1 MNQEGKIVKSGNF
14 RIIRWIAL
22 GLLTMGITLV
32 YSKPSIN
39 GLAQAN
45 QSYEGQ
51 VVSTGTIINKNDYDQ
66 VAKFALGIT
75 TAKDGSEF
83 QRADSAPRTTLG
95 DGRISVG
102 DMVQAMRYASGLDPL
117 MATGGPSAAIKVE
130 SEKARL
136 EMAREVKVGAPTF
149 GPGTVTVPLEIIAL
163 GNENGTI
170 FTLSFDPTKL
180 SNPTVVLGTDASA
193 ALLLVNADPSL
204 LVNGKV
210 AVGVVLPPGQA
221 FVMGT
226 RQFARVTF
234 NVAQGAYGTTT
245 SIGFSST
252 PIPLEI
258 ADVNGILL
266 DQAIFTGNQNLQLLI
281 PAPTLTSI
289 SPNSAL
295 EDSPAFTITVTG
307 TNFIP
312 QSKVRWNGVDLATTY
327 VSATTLTAL
336 VPAANVAFALTVPAS
351 VAVFSPAPGGGTT
364 TSLPFTVNNR
374 IPVVGSLSNGFIAAG
389 TAGTLDVNGS
399 GFVAGAIVYLNGR
412 PCPTRYVSRTRVS
425 FDYLAVDIA
434 CAGIYTIRV
443 INPTPGGGTS
453 GGVLL
458 TVSPVISALN
468 PTIAYTSNGSF
479 TLTVTGLG
487 FCEGSKIRWNGTPR
501 TTTFVSAT
509 QLTTLVTAAELA
521 TAGNISI
528 SVITS
533 DLVGSNI
540 LPFTISACSPAVPSV
555 SVTSAIDFG
564 DAVIPARELQPTASR
579 PSRTFTISNSG
590 CQTAT
595 VNLAVRRTGADVT
608 SGKITNTDDSAT
620 FNIYQVTNGV
630 ATLLNLATPI
640 TINGS
645 STPNGVNTI
654 TFRIVFDPK
663 IPAPAGGITNLA
675 ASQIIPDEIVSTL
688 QVTRSTDGAATVLG
702 SSTLTGRVQNNSR
715 FINPLAPRLEPLVV
729 FTKSGANEFTVE
741 ASGYDANTDIYY
753 YTYQFF
759 DASGNKVGTA
769 PGFDLD
775 LKKLGIL
782 KGQSFSL
789 VKKFSANEC
798 GLNASRVQVF
808 FYDSVENAFATS
820 LAIGTGRG
828 RVINATSVSAASY
841 SPSAIAPESIAAA
854 FGEGFGAETDNAK
867 SLPLPTELGGVR
879 IFVTDSNKVERTAP
893 LYFVSPYQL
902 NYQIPVG
909 TTDGEAKVV
918 VAYNGE
924 VISTGTMT
932 VSAMAPALF
941 TANSDGQGVPAA
953 YVTRVMADNSQITEA
968 VAQYDAAQKKFMP
981 APINLGSPE
990 EQVFL
995 TLFGSGIRNRYALS
1009 SVSAKIAGVDAEV
1022 LYAGPQGFYVGVDQV
1037 NVRVPRA
1044 ALVNGEVDLVVSV
1057 DGKKANTV
1065 RVHVR

>member
-1 MNQEGKIVKSGNF
+1 MNQEGMVVKSGNF

-22 GLLTMGITLV
+22 GLLTMGITLA
-32 YSKPSIN
+32 YSKPSLN
-39 GLAQAN
+39 GMAQVN
-45 QSYEGQ
+45 QGYEGQ
-51 VVSTGTIINKNDYDQ
+51 VVSSGTTINNNDYEQ
-66 VAKFALGIT
+66 VAKVALGIT
-75 TAKDGSEF
+75 AVKDGNEF
-83 QRADSAPRTTLG
+83 QRADCAPRATLG
-95 DGRISVG
+95 DGRVSIG
-102 DMVQAMRYASGLDPL
+102 DAVQAMRYASGLDPL
-117 MATGGPSAAIKVE
+117 TATGGPSAAIKVE
-130 SEKARL
+130 SQKAGL

-149 GPGTVTVPLEIIAL
+149 GPGTVTVPIELISL
-163 GNENGTI
+163 GNENGTV

-180 SNPTVVLGTDASA
+180 STPTVVLGTDANA

-210 AVGVVLPPGQA
+210 AVGVILSPGQVFA
-221 FVMGT
+221 MGT

-234 NVAQGAYGTTT
+234 NVAQGAYGTNT

-252 PIPLEI
+252 PVPLEI

-266 DQAIFTGNQNLQLLI
+266 GQAIFTGNQNIQLVI
-281 PAPTLTSI
+281 PAPTLTSL
-289 SPNSAL
+289 SPSSIL

-364 TSLPFTVNNR
+364 VSLPFTINNR
-374 IPVVGSLSNGFIAAG
+374 VPVAGSLSNGFISAG
-389 TAGTLDVNGS
+389 SAGTLDVIGNS
-399 GFVAGAIVYLNGR
+399 FVAGAIVYLNGR
-412 PCPTRYVSRTRVS
+412 PCPTRYVSRTKVS
-425 FDYLAVDIA
+425 FDYLAADIA
-434 CAGIYTIRV
+434 CAGTYKIQV
-443 INPTPGGGTS
+443 INPLPGGGGSDFIDLKVT
-453 GGVLL
+453 
-458 TVSPVISALN
+458 PVITSLD
-468 PTIAYTSNGSF
+468 PTLAYISNGNV
-479 TLTVTGLG
+479 TLTVTGIG
-487 FCEGSKIRWNGTPR
+487 FCEGTRIRWNGLAR
-501 TTTFVSAT
+501 TTTFVSPT
-509 QLTTLVTAAELA
+509 KLTTVILANELVAV
-521 TAGNISI
+521 GMIDI
-528 SVITS
+528 SVVTVEQIGSTG
-533 DLVGSNI
+533 LGSNI
-540 LPFTISACSPAVPSV
+540 LKFSILACSPAVPAISLV
-555 SVTSAIDFG
+555 SVLDFG
-564 DAVIPARELQPTASR
+564 DAVIPARELQAASSR
-579 PSRTFTISNSG
+579 PSRTFTVGNTG
-590 CQTAT
+590 CQSMT
-595 VNLAVRRTGADVT
+595 VNLAVLRTGADVT
-608 SGKITNTDDSAT
+608 NGKITNRDDSTT
-620 FNIYQVTNGV
+620 FNIYRVTDGT
-630 ATLLNLATPI
+630 ATLVNTTTPV
-640 TINGS
+640 TINGFS
-645 STPNGVNTI
+645 SQ

-688 QVTRSTDGAATVLG
+688 QVSRSSDGAATVLG

-769 PGFDLD
+769 PGFDLN
-775 LKKLGIL
+775 LQKLGLL
-782 KGQSFSL
+782 KGQSFTL

-808 FYDSVENAFATS
+808 FYDSVDNAYATS
-820 LAIGTGRG
+820 AAIGTGRG
-828 RVINATSVSAASY
+828 RIINATSVSAASY

-854 FGEGFGAETDNAK
+854 FGEGFGSETDSAK
-867 SLPLPTELGGVR
+867 SLPLPSELGGVK
-879 IFVTDSNKVERTAP
+879 IFVTDSNKIERAAP
-893 LYFVSPYQL
+893 LYFVSPYQI
-902 NYQIPVG
+902 NYQIPAG
-909 TTDGEAKVV
+909 TVDGDAKIV

-932 VSAMAPALF
+932 VSVMAPALF

-953 YVTRVMADNSQITEA
+953 YVTRVMADNSQVTEA

-981 APINLGSPE
+981 APINLGAPD

-1065 RVHVR
+1065 RVNVR

>member
-39 GLAQAN
+39 GMAQVN
-45 QSYEGQ
+45 QNYEGQ
-51 VVSTGTIINKNDYDQ
+51 VVSTGTIINKNDYEQ

-75 TAKDGSEF
+75 VVKDGNEF
-83 QRADSAPRTTLG
+83 QRADSAPRATLG

-117 MATGGPSAAIKVE
+117 TATGGPSSAIKVE
-130 SEKARL
+130 SKEAGL

-193 ALLLVNADPSL
+193 ALLLVNDDPSL

-221 FVMGT
+221 FAMGT

-234 NVAQGAYGTTT
+234 NVAQGAFGTTT
-245 SIGFSST
+245 SIGFSSA

-266 DQAIFTGNQNLQLLI
+266 GQAIFTGNQNIQLVI

-336 VPAANVAFALTVPAS
+336 VPAANVAFATTVPAS

-389 TAGTLDVNGS
+389 SAGTLDVNGS
-399 GFVAGAIVYLNGR
+399 DFAPGAIVFLNGR
-412 PCPTRYVSRTRVS
+412 PCPTRRISRTRVS
-425 FDYLAVDIA
+425 FDYLAADIA

-453 GGVLL
+453 GAVIL
-458 TVSPVISALN
+458 TVSPVITALN
-468 PTIAYTSNGSF
+468 PTIAYISNGNF
-479 TLTVTGLG
+479 LLTVTGVG
-487 FCEGSKIRWNGTPR
+487 FCEGTRIRFNGLAR

-509 QLTTLVTAAELA
+509 QLTSVVSAAELVA
-521 TAGNISI
+521 VGTINIS
-528 SVITS
+528 VVTG
-533 DLVGSNI
+533 DGVGSNI
-540 LPFTISACSPAVPSV
+540 LPFTVSACSPGV
-555 SVTSAIDFG
+555 STVSLASALDFG

-579 PSRTFTISNSG
+579 PSRTFTIGNTG
-590 CQTAT
+590 CQSMI
-595 VNLAVRRTGADVT
+595 VNLSVRRTGADVT

-620 FNIYQVTNGV
+620 FNIYRVTDGT
-630 ATLLNLATPI
+630 ATLLNLATPVTI
-640 TINGS
+640 TGFS
-645 STPNGVNTI
+645 SS

-675 ASQIIPDEIVSTL
+675 ASQIIPDEIISTL
-688 QVTRSTDGAATVLG
+688 QVTRSSDGAATVLG
-702 SSTLTGRVQNNSR
+702 SSTLTGRVQNNAR

-769 PGFDLD
+769 PGFDLN
-775 LKKLGIL
+775 LQKLGIL

-789 VKKFSANEC
+789 VKKFSTNEC

-808 FYDSVENAFATS
+808 FYDSVDNAYATS
-820 LAIGTGRG
+820 AAIGTGRG
-828 RVINATSVSAASY
+828 RIINATSVSAASY

-854 FGEGFGAETDNAK
+854 FGEGFGAETDSAK
-867 SLPLPTELGGVR
+867 SLPLPSELGGVR

-902 NYQIPVG
+902 NYQIPAG

-953 YVTRVMADNSQITEA
+953 YVTRVMGDNSQVTEA
-968 VAQYDAAQKKFMP
+968 VARYDAAQKKFMP